1 MAQVY
6 SKRQINNAYEIGTAY
21 ENPDRSIRLSEVQ
34 TKPQG
39 SGSNYIS
46 IGKFV
51 EKEDDF
57 GDRTTEWHH
66 YAYPKYFHEYTHFKF
81 KSDWEGKGAQS
92 RIKWVFVVP
101 ANFISDGWAIAII
114 GSGQGG
120 RGYSSTNIDVILDAD
135 RENIIRQ

>member
-1 MAQVY
+1 MPQIY
-6 SKRQINNAYEIGTAY
+6 SNRQINNAYETGTAY
-21 ENPDRSIRLSEVQ
+21 ENPDKSIRLSEVQ
-34 TKPQG
+34 TKPHG

-51 EKEDDF
+51 EKQDDF
-57 GDRTTEWHH
+57 GDRVTEWHH
-66 YAYPKYFHEYTHFKF
+66 YAYPKDFHEYTDFKF
-81 KSDWEGKGAQS
+81 KSDWDGKGAQA
-92 RIKWVFVVP
+92 RIDWVFIVP

-120 RGYSSTNIDVILDAD
+120 RGYQKTDIDVILDAD